1 MTREQ
6 ALAAISSRA
15 ETLRARG
22 AASAFLFGST
32 ARDESRRDS
41 DIDVFIETVPGRK
54 FSLIDLAGIRNFLV
68 TELGVEVDVTTRSSL
83 HPELRGEIEREAI
96 RAF

>member
-6 ALAAISSRA
+6 ALAAISGRA
-15 ETLRARG
+15 DALRARG
-22 AASAFLFGST
+22 AAAAFLFGST
-32 ARDESRRDS
+32 ARDEARSDS
-41 DIDVFIETVPGRK
+41 DVFIELVPGRK

-68 TELGVEVDVTTRSSL
+68 TELGVEVDLTTRASL
-83 HPELRGEIEREAI
+83 HPELRDVIEQEAI